1 MEKDLWNQLRLYAL
15 TDLRWVDDENSM
27 ADLVRKAIENGATM
41 IQLREKRLT
50 GAELEEEA
58 RSVLEV
64 CQALHVPLIINDDAE
79 LALKIGADGVHI
91 GQTDGSCK
99 DIRKRA
105 GEHFFIGV
113 TAPSVEL
120 ARRAEAD
127 GADYV
132 GAGAMFP
139 TATKDNTR
147 PLSARKLQEI
157 TQSISIPVVAIGG
170 LDQSNADI
178 LMNTGVAGI
187 ASSSGVFG
195 CKDFSKEIPVFRK
208 KAEEIFAS
216 SRREQS

>member
-1 MEKDLWNQLRLYAL
+1 MKKDLWNQLRLYAL
-15 TDLRWVDDENSM
+15 TDLRWVDKENSM

-58 RSVLEV
+58 RSVLAV
-64 CQALHVPLIINDDAE
+64 CKALEVPLIINDDAE
-79 LALKIGADGVHI
+79 LALKIGADGVHV

-99 DIRKRA
+99 AIRDKA
-105 GEHFFIGV
+105 GEDFIIGV
-113 TAPSVEL
+113 TAPSVQL
-120 ARRAEAD
+120 ARQAEAD

-132 GAGAMFP
+132 GAGAMYP

-147 PLSARKLQEI
+147 PLSPHTLQEI
-157 TQSISIPVVAIGG
+157 TESISIPVVAIGG
-170 LDQSNADI
+170 LDRTNADI
-178 LMNTGVAGI
+178 LMHTGVAGM

-195 CKDFSKEIPVFRK
+195 CKDFSEEIPAFRQ

-216 SRREQS
+216 SRSDHS